1 MEEKTYEV
9 RIAIETIPEE
19 MDDEYKEG
27 RRVLD
32 VGMND
37 EALKVMWDNWEG
49 GFRED
54 GTKDPDGWQM
64 WRENSGHTFV
74 HKGDLKTA
82 LRLAIRSWEYHLGSV
97 AGHTGVIQIQSIYSV
112 NEILEDGTEKPVDWL
127 GELVNDDLRAFRPTI
142 VE

>member
-19 MDDEYKEG
+19 MDAEYKEG

-37 EALKVMWDNWEG
+37 EEIKEMWDNWEG
-49 GFRED
+49 GFNKD
-54 GTKDPDGWQM
+54 GTKDPEGWRI
-64 WRENSGHTFV
+64 WKKNFGHRYV
-74 HKGDLKTA
+74 HKGDLITA
-82 LRLAIRSWEYHLGSV
+82 LRLAINSWEYHLGSV

-127 GELVNDDLRAFRPTI
+127 GELVNDDLRPFRPTI
-142 VE
+142 TG